1 MDSFFVVCFCS
12 LFSCIVGSK
21 IFLVTID
28 IDMRSI
34 FIFPIDIDLRSVFL
48 YPPSISTLSHTK
60 IPTLAARSS
69 PLAFAFRHSSVLITN
84 EGRIKFSLHF
94 TRSNNVSNRNNITK
108 GRSSNSSVNN
118 KCLLLDDQL
127 YSSTKA

>member
-34 FIFPIDIDLRSVFL
+34 FIFTIDIDLRSVFL

-69 PLAFAFRHSSVLITN
+69 PLAFAFRHSFVLIP
-84 EGRIKFSLHF
+84 SLHAIE
-94 TRSNNVSNRNNITK
+94 SKQQITIEEGGGGDSPFECQVK
-108 GRSSNSSVNN
+108 KKTSF
-118 KCLLLDDQL
+118 LLDAITL
-127 YSSTKA
+127 LFY